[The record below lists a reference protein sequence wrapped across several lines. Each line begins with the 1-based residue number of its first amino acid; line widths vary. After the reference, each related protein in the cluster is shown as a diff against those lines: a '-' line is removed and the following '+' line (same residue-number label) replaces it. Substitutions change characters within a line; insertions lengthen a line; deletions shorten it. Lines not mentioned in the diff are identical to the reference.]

1 MRYVISDIH
10 GEYGLF
16 VKLLDKIHFSEK
28 DEMYVCG
35 DILDKGE
42 SPVRLAKYISSF
54 PNIHCILGNHE
65 FAFLQRYH
73 AVLQTSPEDFDAV
86 LRQLQSYFPADGK
99 LLDWDLLDWLD
110 SLPAYLEEADFICVH
125 AGIPT
130 DAEGKLLP
138 LSHVQVEELIYDRH
152 FKDPGTVHKSQPCVF
167 FGHTQT
173 DAVCGENRI
182 LGYRRDRRTPVNS
195 VSDYYKV
202 HLDTGAWNSGVLGCF
217 CMDTCK
223 AVYVRK

>member
-86 LRQLQSYFPADGK
+86 LRQLQSYFPADGE

-110 SLPAYLEEADFICVH
+110 SLPAYIEEADFICVH

-138 LSHVQVEELIYDRH
+138 LSLVQVEELIYDRY
-152 FKDPGTVHKSQPCVF
+152 FKDPGTVHKSPPCVF

-173 DAVCGENRI
+173 YAVCGENRI